1 METKELTKET
11 VKLLNKEELSK
22 LDKEIQ
28 RLAKVLG
35 NEMKRRNQR

>member
-1 METKELTKET
+1 MEKITKEEVQKMEYKE
-11 VKLLNKEELSK
+11 LLK

-28 RLAKVLG
+28 RLAKLLG